1 MRCRRKI
8 CVVTGSRA
16 DYGLLY
22 PILKSLRGDSDVALQ
37 IAATGMH
44 LSEAFGETFRAI
56 EQDGFVI
63 DGKVPTLIFEDSEV
77 GTTKAIAAGISGFAD
92 LWDRLK
98 PDLVLVLGDR
108 FEIFAAATAASI
120 ARIPIGHIHGG
131 ETTEG
136 AFDEALRHSI
146 TKMAQYHFT
155 STETYRKRVVQL
167 GENPERVFCVGAPGL
182 DNIAG
187 EEWLDR
193 KTFLQKAGLPSVAPY
208 FLITYHP
215 ATLEGGAGVRD
226 HLDALFE
233 ACDAFPEYGLLFTK
247 SNADTDGL
255 KIGKGIDQYVAA
267 NKNRAVAHISLGR
280 ENYLNAVYHSEL
292 VLGNSSSG
300 IIEVPAFSKPTINIG
315 DRQKGR
321 VMGGSVISVPA
332 TPESIRKGI
341 EKGLQRDFRAGLKD
355 LENPYGR
362 GGASEKIVRILK
374 QVSVDPGILKKKFYD
389 L

>member
-1 MRCRRKI
+1 M
-8 CVVTGSRA
+8 VTGSRA

-22 PILKSLRGDSDVALQ
+22 SILKSLRGDPDVTLQ

-44 LSEAFGETFRAI
+44 LAEVFGETFRVI
-56 EQDGFVI
+56 EKDGFAI
-63 DGKVPTLIFEDSEV
+63 DGKVPTLLFGNNEV

-120 ARIPIGHIHGG
+120 ARIPIAHIHGG

-146 TKMAQYHFT
+146 TKMAHYHFT
-155 STETYRKRVVQL
+155 STETYRKRVIQL
-167 GENPERVFCVGAPGL
+167 GEAPERVFCVGAPGL
-182 DNIAG
+182 DNISG
-187 EEWLDR
+187 KETIDR
-193 KTFLQKAGLPSVAPY
+193 ETFLKEVGLPSAGPY

-215 ATLEGGAGVRD
+215 VTLEVSVAPESVN
-226 HLDALFE
+226 AIFE
-233 ACDAFPEYGLLFTK
+233 ACDSFPEYGLLFTK
-247 SNADTDGL
+247 SNADTGGL
-255 KIGKGIDQYVAA
+255 KIGEWIDHYVAA
-267 NKNRAVAHISLGR
+267 NRNRAVAHTSLGR
-280 ENYLNAVYHSEL
+280 ESYLNAVHHAEL

-300 IIEVPAFSKPTINIG
+300 IIEVPAFAKPTVNIG

-332 TPESIRKGI
+332 TTEAIRKGI
-341 EKGLQRDFRAGLKD
+341 EKGLQKEFRAGLKD
-355 LENPYGR
+355 LENPYGLR
-362 GGASEKIVRILK
+362 GASEKIVRILK
-374 QVSVDPGILKKKFYD
+374 QVSVDPEILKKKFYD